1 MPYCHQIYN
10 GLTIDSDARVRPC
23 CHIDDTIGLEQVF
36 IDEFDYTAETNFPK
50 LAKVMETEWHD
61 ACRPCIQEENL
72 GNISPRIYANERY
85 KNLPAGQYNII
96 DLKLSNTCNL
106 SCVMCNSGASS
117 TWHQIVKQNP
127 DLVEYNNELYPDSI
141 DRDFEIKNN
150 VLSIMDNI
158 KFLKLSGG
166 EPFLIK
172 KVKKLCKDL
181 IAKHGDV
188 SNIDLQITTNGNVIL
203 DDEWYNILNKFNTD
217 LNISVDGLGSRYE
230 YIRPGS
236 SWKILQEFIKCTKQK
251 YTGKVN
257 ITVVAQALNYIQIPL
272 IREWAKDNGF
282 EYDISEILY
291 HPFFLNNSSVNP
303 KLRKKYGVPTIHEWN
318 PDNFIKMQKYLERL
332 DKIHGKD
339 FKTECREFF
348 E

>member
-1 MPYCHQIYN
+1 MPYCQQIYN
-10 GLTIDSDARVRPC
+10 GLTIDSDAIVRPC
-23 CHIDDTIGLEQVF
+23 CHIDDTMGLDKVF
-36 IDEFDYTAETNFPK
+36 IDKFDHKAETNFPK
-50 LAKVMETEWHD
+50 LAKVMGSEWHA
-61 ACRPCIQEENL
+61 ACILCREDEEN
-72 GNISPRIYANERY
+72 GIKSPRMYANEKY
-85 KNLPAGQYNII
+85 ESLPAGQYNII

-106 SCVMCNSGASS
+106 SCVMCNPGASS

-127 DLVEYNNELYPDSI
+127 DLVEYNNGLFSSSNNK
-141 DRDFEIKNN
+141 DFDFKDNI
-150 VLSIMDNI
+150 LSIMDNI

-257 ITVVAQALNYIQIPL
+257 ITVVAQALNYIQLPL
-272 IREWAKDNGF
+272 IRAWAKEQEF

-291 HPFFLNNSSVNP
+291 HPVFLNNSSVNP
-303 KLRKKYGVPTIHEWN
+303 NIRKKYGVPTIHEWN

-339 FKTECREFF
+339 FKTECKEFF